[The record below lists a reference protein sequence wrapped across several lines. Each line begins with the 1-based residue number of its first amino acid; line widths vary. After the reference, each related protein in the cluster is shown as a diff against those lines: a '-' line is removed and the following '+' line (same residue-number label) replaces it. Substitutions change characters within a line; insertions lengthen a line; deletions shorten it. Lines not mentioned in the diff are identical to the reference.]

1 MKIVLCGASGR
12 MGREIAREIE
22 NSSDMELVAGVDKLP
37 HALKCA
43 YYPQISDV
51 KESADVIVDFSHHDG
66 TYDLVDFAKSKRI
79 PLVIATT
86 GQTESEKEY
95 IVKASKEV
103 PVFFCGNMSLGV
115 TLFIST
121 VAKIAGVFPYA
132 DVEIIETHH
141 NKKADAPSG
150 TALMLASAI
159 IEARGGKG
167 NVVTGSRQGVRQKGD
182 IGISSVRIGGVVGVH
197 EVRINTGYQS
207 FTLKHEAH
215 SRALFAVGTMHAIRF
230 IVTKPNG
237 LYSVKDFL

>member
-12 MGREIAREIE
+12 MGREIAHEIE
-22 NSSDMELVAGVDKLP
+22 VSSDMELVAGVDRCP

-66 TYDLVDFAKSKRI
+66 THALVDFAKSKKI

-95 IVKASKEV
+95 IANASQEV
-103 PVFFCGNMSLGV
+103 PIFFCGNMSLGV
-115 TLFIST
+115 TLFIT
-121 VAKIAGVFPYA
+121 FVAKIAGIFPYA

-141 NKKADAPSG
+141 NKKVDAPSG

-159 IEARGGKG
+159 TEARGGKSSL
-167 NVVTGSRQGVRQKGD
+167 VMGSRQGLRQKGD
-182 IGISSVRIGGVVGVH
+182 IGISSVRIGGVVGIH

-215 SRALFAVGTMHAIRF
+215 SRALFAIGTMHAIRF
-230 IVTKPNG
+230 IATKQNG